1 MRGEGEDPG
10 TEGGEMMEGV
20 SSNCRHRVER
30 VEAMDRKM
38 VEGPVESGHCREG
51 SEGLERQ
58 EGVVSENSP
67 SQGDGGQGKHQHGL
81 TNIKF
86 KFCQM
91 SN

>member
-1 MRGEGEDPG
+1 MSGEGEDPG

-20 SSNCRHRVER
+20 SSNCRHRVEG

-58 EGVVSENSP
+58 EGVVAENSP
-67 SQGDGGQGKHQHGL
+67 SQEVRGGCQGDGRQGKHHHGL
-81 TNIKF
+81 TTH
-86 KFCQM
+86 
-91 SN
+91 SE